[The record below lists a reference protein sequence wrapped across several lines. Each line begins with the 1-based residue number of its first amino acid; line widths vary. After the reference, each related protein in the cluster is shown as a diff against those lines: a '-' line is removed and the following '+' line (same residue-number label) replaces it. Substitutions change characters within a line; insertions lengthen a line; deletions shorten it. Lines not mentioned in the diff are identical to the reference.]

1 MSRVLVLTITLSAI
15 MFCGLITPV
24 DAAQMTFRT
33 FSESGVSEEAEIKF
47 QRSVIINYDDGG
59 QLADQ
64 LRGLKI
70 SKTFSVDSSDPGV
83 NELRDRM
90 NYFLKNTANSDAV
103 ITNVDIDYDTTLTGR
118 GLNTSIDYKVI
129 VTLHVTNHIIRDY
142 SGGSAGLIDMDWR
155 GVVIDGPVEINVK
168 GIVNE
173 INLPISFI
181 AEASPALYSAIQ
193 GSDAEAILNT
203 PLIDASGIK
212 AQPLGNWHFLFDPT
226 GINVDASQFGMS
238 EELAGLVWSS
248 YTMGESSLR
257 EGIQTEKEKSAT
269 FTTDRTYDLRTIE
282 SADAANVFV
291 AGFANVDVLQNQEVF
306 GFSPTAP
313 EGFATTSTGG
323 FPMMIIYGMAG
334 MAGVAG
340 VAVFIISEKKRKK
353 EIAQGGIQTGIDPS
367 RLRAAGT
374 SAGAGGY
381 QTNRGESYLAGEE
394 YTQHRSVYDNPQ
406 VEEKSAPAEEKK
418 ESSRGSMPKGWK
430 PE

>member
-64 LRGLKI
+64 LRGQKI

-155 GVVIDGPVEINVK
+155 GVVVDGPVEINVK

>member
-1 MSRVLVLTITLSAI
+1 VSRVVILTVSLAAI
-15 MFCGLITPV
+15 MLCGLITPV

-33 FSESGVSEEAEIKF
+33 FSESGVNEDVELKF
-47 QRSVIINYDDGG
+47 QRSVILNYDDGG
-59 QLADQ
+59 ELADQ

-70 SKTFSVDSSDPGV
+70 TKTFSADSSDPGV

-90 NYFLKNTANSDAV
+90 NYFLKNTAHSDAA
-103 ITNVDIDYDTTLTGR
+103 ITDVTIDYDTTLTGR

-129 VTLHVTNHIIRDY
+129 VTLSLTNHIIRDF

-155 GVVIDGPVEINVK
+155 GVTIDGPVVINVR
-168 GIVNE
+168 GVDNE
-173 INLPISFI
+173 INLPMSFI
-181 AEASPALYSAIQ
+181 ANAAPALYSAVQ
-193 GSDAEAILNT
+193 GTEAEAILNT

-257 EGIQTEKEKSAT
+257 EGIQTEKEREAV
-269 FTTDRTYDLRTIE
+269 FTTDKTYDLRTIE
-282 SADAANVFV
+282 SADSANVFV
-291 AGFANVDVLQNQEVF
+291 AGFANVDELSGSEVF

-334 MAGVAG
+334 MAAVVGG
-340 VAVFIISEKKRKK
+340 AVFIISEKKRKK
-353 EIAQGGIQTGIDPS
+353 DVGNVQQTGIDPS
-367 RLRAAGT
+367 NLRSAGT
-374 SAGAGGY
+374 SAGSGGY

-394 YTQHRSVYDNPQ
+394 YAQHRSVYDNPQ
-406 VEEKSAPAEEKK
+406 VEEKTASAEEKK
-418 ESSRGSMPKGWK
+418 ESTKGSMPKGWK

>member
-1 MSRVLVLTITLSAI
+1 MSKAIILTAFLGVI
-15 MFCGLITPV
+15 MLCGLITPV

-33 FSESGVSEEAEIKF
+33 FSETGNTEEAEIKF

-70 SKTFSVDSSDPGV
+70 SKVFSADSSTPGV
-83 NELRDRM
+83 NELRDRI
-90 NYFLKNTANSDAV
+90 NYFLKNTADSSAV
-103 ITNVDIDYDTTLTGR
+103 VTDIDIDYDTTLTGR

-129 VTLHVTNHIIRDY
+129 MTLHLSHHIVRDA
-142 SGGSAGLIDMDWR
+142 SGGTAGLLDMDWR
-155 GVVIDGPVEINVK
+155 GVAIDGPVVLNVR
-168 GIVNE
+168 GIDNE

-181 AEASPALYSAIQ
+181 ADASPVLYSAVQ
-193 GSDAEAILNT
+193 GTEAEVILNT

-238 EELAGLVWSS
+238 DELAGFVWSS

-269 FTTDRTYDLRTIE
+269 FTTDKTYDLRTIE
-282 SADAANVFV
+282 SADAANLFV
-291 AGFANVDVLQNQEVF
+291 AGFANIDPTAKKGTEVV
-306 GFSPTAP
+306 GFYPEAP

-340 VAVFIISEKKRKK
+340 VIVFMISERKRKYEK
-353 EIAQGGIQTGIDPS
+353 THTEQTGIDPS

-381 QTNRGESYLAGEE
+381 QTNRGESYLAGED
-394 YTQHRSVYDNPQ
+394 YAQHRSVYDNPQ
-406 VEEKSAPAEEKK
+406 VEEKPAEEEKQ
-418 ESSRGSMPKGWK
+418 ESTKGSMPKGWK

>member
-1 MSRVLVLTITLSAI
+1 ML
-15 MFCGLITPV
+15 CGLITPV

-33 FSESGVSEEAEIKF
+33 FSESGVNEDVELKF
-47 QRSVIINYDDGG
+47 QRSVILNYDDGG
-59 QLADQ
+59 ELADQ

-70 SKTFSVDSSDPGV
+70 TKTFSADSSDPGV

-90 NYFLKNTANSDAV
+90 NYFLKNTAHSDAA
-103 ITNVDIDYDTTLTGR
+103 ITDVTIDYDTTLTGR

-129 VTLHVTNHIIRDY
+129 VTLSLTNHIIRDF

-155 GVVIDGPVEINVK
+155 GVTIDGPVVINVR
-168 GIVNE
+168 GVDNE
-173 INLPISFI
+173 INLPMSFI
-181 AEASPALYSAIQ
+181 ANAAPALYSAVQ
-193 GSDAEAILNT
+193 GTEAEAILNT

-257 EGIQTEKEKSAT
+257 EGIQTEKEREAV
-269 FTTDRTYDLRTIE
+269 FTTDKTYDLRTIE
-282 SADAANVFV
+282 SADSANVFV
-291 AGFANVDVLQNQEVF
+291 AGFANVDELSGSEVF

-334 MAGVAG
+334 MAAVVGG
-340 VAVFIISEKKRKK
+340 AVFIISEKKRKK
-353 EIAQGGIQTGIDPS
+353 DVGNVQQTGIDPS
-367 RLRAAGT
+367 NLRSAGT
-374 SAGAGGY
+374 SAGSGGY

-394 YTQHRSVYDNPQ
+394 YAQHRSVYDNPQ
-406 VEEKSAPAEEKK
+406 VEEKTASAEEKK
-418 ESSRGSMPKGWK
+418 ESTKGSMPKGWK

>member
-1 MSRVLVLTITLSAI
+1 MFRVVILTISVAAI
-15 MFCGLITPV
+15 MLCGLITPV

-33 FSESGVSEEAEIKF
+33 FSQSGVSEEAEIKF

-70 SKTFSVDSSDPGV
+70 SKTFSIDSSDPGV
-83 NELRDRM
+83 NDLRDRM
-90 NYFLKNTANSDAV
+90 NYFLKNTANSDAA
-103 ITNVDIDYDTTLTGR
+103 ITDVKIDYDTTLTGR

-129 VTLHVTNHIIRDY
+129 VTLYVTNHIIRDF
-142 SGGSAGLIDMDWR
+142 SGSSAGIIDMDWR
-155 GVVIDGPVEINVK
+155 GVVVDGPVEINVK
-168 GIVNE
+168 GVVHE

-181 AEASPALYSAIQ
+181 SDVAPALYSAVQ
-193 GSDAEAILNT
+193 GTEAEAILNT
-203 PLIDASGIK
+203 PLMDASGIK

-257 EGIQTEKEKSAT
+257 EGIQTEKEQVAT
-269 FTTDRTYDLRTIE
+269 FTTDKTYDLRTIE
-282 SADAANVFV
+282 SADAANIFV
-291 AGFANVDVLQNQEVF
+291 AGVAKVDVLQNSEVF

-340 VAVFIISEKKRKK
+340 IAVFIISEKKRKG
-353 EIAQGGIQTGIDPS
+353 EIKQGGIQTGIDPS
-367 RLRAAGT
+367 QLVGADT
-374 SAGAGGY
+374 STGAGGY
-381 QTNRGESYLAGEE
+381 KTNRGEAHLKSDDYAQ
-394 YTQHRSVYDNPQ
+394 TRSVYDNPQ
-406 VEEKSAPAEEKK
+406 VEEKPAPAEEKK

>member
-1 MSRVLVLTITLSAI
+1 VFRVAILTVSLAVI
-15 MFCGLITPV
+15 MLCGLITPV

-33 FSESGVSEEAEIKF
+33 FSQSGVAEDVEIKF
-47 QRSVIINYDDGG
+47 QRSIILNYDDGG
-59 QLADQ
+59 ELADQ

-70 SKTFSVDSSDPGV
+70 TKTFSADSSDPGV

-90 NYFLKNTANSDAV
+90 NYFLKNTGHSDAA
-103 ITNVDIDYDTTLTGR
+103 ITDVAIDYDTTLTGR

-129 VTLHVTNHIIRDY
+129 ITLSITNHIIRDF

-155 GVVIDGPVEINVK
+155 GVTIDGPVVINVR
-168 GIVNE
+168 GIDNE

-181 AEASPALYSAIQ
+181 ANAAPALYSAVQ
-193 GSDAEAILNT
+193 GTEAEAILNT

-257 EGIQTEKEKSAT
+257 EGIQTEKEHEAT
-269 FTTDRTYDLRTIE
+269 FTTDKTYDLRTIE
-282 SADAANVFV
+282 SADSANVFV
-291 AGFANVDVLQNQEVF
+291 AGFANVDELSGSEVF

-334 MAGVAG
+334 MAAVVGG
-340 VAVFIISEKKRKK
+340 MVFIISEKKRKK
-353 EIAQGGIQTGIDPS
+353 DVGNVQQTGIDPS
-367 RLRAAGT
+367 NLRAAGT

-406 VEEKSAPAEEKK
+406 VEEKTVPAEEKK
-418 ESSRGSMPKGWK
+418 ESTKGSMPKGWK

>member
-1 MSRVLVLTITLSAI
+1 ML
-15 MFCGLITPV
+15 CGLITPV

-33 FSESGVSEEAEIKF
+33 FSQSGVSEEAEIKF

-83 NELRDRM
+83 NDLRDRM
-90 NYFLKNTANSDAV
+90 NYFLKNTANSDAA
-103 ITNVDIDYDTTLTGR
+103 ITDVKIDYDTTLTGR
-118 GLNTSIDYKVI
+118 GLNTSIDYKAI
-129 VTLHVTNHIIRDY
+129 VTLYVTNHIIRDF
-142 SGGSAGLIDMDWR
+142 SGSSAGIIDMDWR
-155 GVVIDGPVEINVK
+155 GVVVDGPVEINVK
-168 GIVNE
+168 GVVHE

-181 AEASPALYSAIQ
+181 SDVAPALYSAVQ
-193 GSDAEAILNT
+193 GTEAEAILNT
-203 PLIDASGIK
+203 PLMDASGIK

-257 EGIQTEKEKSAT
+257 EGIQTEKEQVAT
-269 FTTDRTYDLRTIE
+269 FTTDKTYDLRTIE

-291 AGFANVDVLQNQEVF
+291 AGFANVDVLQNSEVF

-340 VAVFIISEKKRKK
+340 VAVFIISEKKRKG
-353 EIAQGGIQTGIDPS
+353 EIKQGGIQTGIDPS
-367 RLRAAGT
+367 QLVGADT
-374 SAGAGGY
+374 STGSGGY
-381 QTNRGESYLAGEE
+381 KTNRGEAHLRSDDYAQ
-394 YTQHRSVYDNPQ
+394 TRSVYDNPQ
-406 VEEKSAPAEEKK
+406 VEEKPAPAEEKK

>member
-155 GVVIDGPVEINVK
+155 GVVVDGPVEINVK

-367 RLRAAGT
+367 QLRAAGT

-406 VEEKSAPAEEKK
+406 VEEKTAPEEEKK

>member
-1 MSRVLVLTITLSAI
+1 VSKAIFLTAFLGVTML
-15 MFCGLITPV
+15 CGLITPV

-33 FSESGVSEEAEIKF
+33 FSQTGAIEDAEIKF

-70 SKTFSVDSSDPGV
+70 TKTFSADSSDPGV
-83 NELRDRM
+83 NELRDRI
-90 NYFLKNTANSDAV
+90 NYFIKNTGNSDAAV
-103 ITNVDIDYDTTLTGR
+103 TDITIDYDTTLTGR

-129 VTLHVTNHIIRDY
+129 LTLSLTNHIIRDS
-142 SGGSAGLIDMDWR
+142 SGGSAGLLDMDWR
-155 GVVIDGPVEINVK
+155 GVMIDGPVEINVR
-168 GIVNE
+168 GIDNE

-181 AEASPALYSAIQ
+181 ADASPALYSAVQ
-193 GSDAEAILNT
+193 GTEAEAILNT

-212 AQPLGNWHFLFDPT
+212 GQPLGNWHFLFDPT

-238 EELAGLVWSS
+238 DELAGLVWSS

-257 EGIQTEKEKSAT
+257 EGIQTEKEKAAT
-269 FTTDRTYDLRTIE
+269 FTTDKTYDLRTIE
-282 SADAANVFV
+282 SADAANLFV
-291 AGFANVDVLQNQEVF
+291 AGFANVDVLQNSEVI
-306 GFSPTAP
+306 GFYPEAP

-334 MAGVAG
+334 MAAVAG
-340 VAVFIISEKKRKK
+340 GIVFMISERKRKYEK
-353 EIAQGGIQTGIDPS
+353 SHTEQTGIDPS

-381 QTNRGESYLAGEE
+381 QTNRGESYLAGED
-394 YTQHRSVYDNPQ
+394 YAQHRSVYDNPQ
-406 VEEKSAPAEEKK
+406 VEEKPAEEEKQ
-418 ESSRGSMPKGWK
+418 ESTKGSMPKGWK

>member
-155 GVVIDGPVEINVK
+155 GVVVDGPVEINVK

-406 VEEKSAPAEEKK
+406 VEEKPAPEEEKK
-418 ESSRGSMPKGWK
+418 ESTKGSMPKGWK

>member
-1 MSRVLVLTITLSAI
+1 MFRVVILTISVAAI
-15 MFCGLITPV
+15 MLCGLITPV

-33 FSESGVSEEAEIKF
+33 FSQSGVSEEAEIKF

-70 SKTFSVDSSDPGV
+70 SKTFSIDSSDPGV
-83 NELRDRM
+83 NDLRDRM
-90 NYFLKNTANSDAV
+90 NYFLKNTANSDAA
-103 ITNVDIDYDTTLTGR
+103 ITDVKIDYDTTLTGR

-129 VTLHVTNHIIRDY
+129 VTLYVTNHIIRDF
-142 SGGSAGLIDMDWR
+142 SGSSAGIIDMDWR
-155 GVVIDGPVEINVK
+155 GVVVDGPVEINVK
-168 GIVNE
+168 GVVHE

-181 AEASPALYSAIQ
+181 SDVAPALYSAVQ
-193 GSDAEAILNT
+193 GTEAEAILNT
-203 PLIDASGIK
+203 PLMDASGIK

-257 EGIQTEKEKSAT
+257 EGIQTEKEQVAT
-269 FTTDRTYDLRTIE
+269 FTTDKTYDLRTIE
-282 SADAANVFV
+282 SADAANIFV
-291 AGFANVDVLQNQEVF
+291 AGFANVDVLQNSEVF

-340 VAVFIISEKKRKK
+340 IAVFIISEKKRKG
-353 EIAQGGIQTGIDPS
+353 EIKQGGIQTGIDPS
-367 RLRAAGT
+367 QLVGADT
-374 SAGAGGY
+374 STGSGGY
-381 QTNRGESYLAGEE
+381 KTNRGEAHLKSDDYAQ
-394 YTQHRSVYDNPQ
+394 TRSVYDNPQ
-406 VEEKSAPAEEKK
+406 VEEKPAPAEEKK

>member
-1 MSRVLVLTITLSAI
+1 

-155 GVVIDGPVEINVK
+155 GVVVDGPVEINVK

-212 AQPLGNWHFLFDPT
+212 AQPLGCL
-226 GINVDASQFGMS
+226 
-238 EELAGLVWSS
+238 L
-248 YTMGESSLR
+248 YT
-257 EGIQTEKEKSAT
+257 
-269 FTTDRTYDLRTIE
+269 
-282 SADAANVFV
+282 
-291 AGFANVDVLQNQEVF
+291 
-306 GFSPTAP
+306 SPSP
-313 EGFATTSTGG
+313 
-323 FPMMIIYGMAG
+323 
-334 MAGVAG
+334 
-340 VAVFIISEKKRKK
+340 R
-353 EIAQGGIQTGIDPS
+353 D
-367 RLRAAGT
+367 
-374 SAGAGGY
+374 
-381 QTNRGESYLAGEE
+381 
-394 YTQHRSVYDNPQ
+394 
-406 VEEKSAPAEEKK
+406 
-418 ESSRGSMPKGWK
+418 
-430 PE
+430 

>member
-1 MSRVLVLTITLSAI
+1 MLILTIALSVV
-15 MFCGLITPV
+15 MLCGLVTPV

-103 ITNVDIDYDTTLTGR
+103 ITDVDIDYDTTLTGR

-129 VTLHVTNHIIRDY
+129 VTLHVSNHIIRDY
-142 SGGSAGLIDMDWR
+142 TGGSAGLIDMDWR
-155 GVVIDGPVEINVK
+155 GVVIDGPVEINVN
-168 GIVNE
+168 GVVNE

-181 AEASPALYSAIQ
+181 ADASPALYSAIQ
-193 GSDAEAILNT
+193 GSEAEAILNA

-269 FTTDRTYDLRTIE
+269 FTTDKVYDLRTIE

-340 VAVFIISEKKRKK
+340 VAVFIISENKRKK
-353 EIAQGGIQTGIDPS
+353 EIKQGGVQTGIDPS
-367 RLRAAGT
+367 QLRTSGT

-381 QTNRGESYLAGEE
+381 QTNRGESYLAGDD
-394 YTQHRSVYDNPQ
+394 YAQHRSVYDNPQ
-406 VEEKSAPAEEKK
+406 VEEKAEPAEEKK

>member
-1 MSRVLVLTITLSAI
+1 MFRVVILTISVAAI
-15 MFCGLITPV
+15 MLCGLITPV

-33 FSESGVSEEAEIKF
+33 FSQSGVSEEAEIKF

-70 SKTFSVDSSDPGV
+70 SKTFSIDSSDPGV
-83 NELRDRM
+83 NDLRDRM
-90 NYFLKNTANSDAV
+90 NYFLKNTANSDAA
-103 ITNVDIDYDTTLTGR
+103 ITDVKIDYDTTLTGR

-129 VTLHVTNHIIRDY
+129 VTLYVTNHIIRDF
-142 SGGSAGLIDMDWR
+142 SGSSAGIIDMDWR
-155 GVVIDGPVEINVK
+155 GVVVDGPVEINVK
-168 GIVNE
+168 GVVHE

-181 AEASPALYSAIQ
+181 SDVAPALYSAVQ
-193 GSDAEAILNT
+193 GTEAEAILNT
-203 PLIDASGIK
+203 PLMDASGIK

-257 EGIQTEKEKSAT
+257 EGIQTEKEQVAT
-269 FTTDRTYDLRTIE
+269 FTTDKTYDLRTLE

-291 AGFANVDVLQNQEVF
+291 AGVANVDVLQNSEVF

-340 VAVFIISEKKRKK
+340 VAVFIISEKKRKG
-353 EIAQGGIQTGIDPS
+353 EIKQGGVQTGIDPS
-367 RLRAAGT
+367 QLVGADT
-374 SAGAGGY
+374 STGAGGY
-381 QTNRGESYLAGEE
+381 KTNRGEAHLKSDDYAQ
-394 YTQHRSVYDNPQ
+394 TRSVYDNPQ
-406 VEEKSAPAEEKK
+406 VEEKPAPAEEKK

>member
-1 MSRVLVLTITLSAI
+1 MFRVVILTISVAAI
-15 MFCGLITPV
+15 MLCGLITPV

-33 FSESGVSEEAEIKF
+33 FSQSGVSEEAEIKF

-70 SKTFSVDSSDPGV
+70 SKTFSIDSSDPGV
-83 NELRDRM
+83 NDLRDRM
-90 NYFLKNTANSDAV
+90 NYFLKNTANSDAA
-103 ITNVDIDYDTTLTGR
+103 ITDVKIDYDTTLTGR

-129 VTLHVTNHIIRDY
+129 VTLYVTNHIIRDF
-142 SGGSAGLIDMDWR
+142 SGSSAGIIDMDWR
-155 GVVIDGPVEINVK
+155 GVVVDGPVEINVK
-168 GIVNE
+168 GVVHE

-181 AEASPALYSAIQ
+181 SDVAPALYSAVQ
-193 GSDAEAILNT
+193 GTEAEAILNT
-203 PLIDASGIK
+203 PLMDASGIK

-257 EGIQTEKEKSAT
+257 EGIQTEKEQVAT
-269 FTTDRTYDLRTIE
+269 FTTDKTYDLRTIE
-282 SADAANVFV
+282 SADAANIFV
-291 AGFANVDVLQNQEVF
+291 AGFANVDVLQNSEVF

-340 VAVFIISEKKRKK
+340 IAVFIISEKKRKG
-353 EIAQGGIQTGIDPS
+353 EIKQGGIQTGIDPS
-367 RLRAAGT
+367 QLVGADT
-374 SAGAGGY
+374 STGAGGY
-381 QTNRGESYLAGEE
+381 KTNRGEAHLKSDDYAQ
-394 YTQHRSVYDNPQ
+394 TRSVYDNPQ
-406 VEEKSAPAEEKK
+406 VEEKPAPAEEKK

>member
-155 GVVIDGPVEINVK
+155 GVVVDGPVEINVK

-334 MAGVAG
+334 MAAIGG
-340 VAVFIISEKKRKK
+340 GIVFMISERKRKYEK
-353 EIAQGGIQTGIDPS
+353 THNTQTGIDPS
-367 RLRAAGT
+367 QLRASGT
-374 SAGAGGY
+374 SASAGGY
-381 QTNRGESYLAGEE
+381 QTNRGESYLVGEE
-394 YTQHRSVYDNPQ
+394 YAQHRSVYDNPQ
-406 VEEKSAPAEEKK
+406 VEEKTAPAEEKK
-418 ESSRGSMPKGWK
+418 ESSRGSLPKGWK

>member
-1 MSRVLVLTITLSAI
+1 MSRVVILTVSLSVI
-15 MFCGLITPV
+15 MLCGLITSV

-33 FSESGVSEEAEIKF
+33 FSQSGVSEDVEIKF
-47 QRSVIINYDDGG
+47 QRSVILNYDDGG

-70 SKTFSVDSSDPGV
+70 TKTFSADSSDPGV

-90 NYFLKNTANSDAV
+90 NYFLKNIGHSDAA
-103 ITNVDIDYDTTLTGR
+103 ITDVTIDYDTTLTGR

-129 VTLHVTNHIIRDY
+129 ITLSLTNHIIRDF

-155 GVVIDGPVEINVK
+155 GVSVEGPVEINVR
-168 GIVNE
+168 GIDNE

-181 AEASPALYSAIQ
+181 ADASPALYSAVQ
-193 GSDAEAILNT
+193 GTEAETILNI

-257 EGIQTEKEKSAT
+257 EGIQTEKEQKAT
-269 FTTDRTYDLRTIE
+269 FTTDKTYDLRTIE
-282 SADAANVFV
+282 SADSANVFV
-291 AGFANVDVLQNQEVF
+291 AGFANVDELSGSEVF

-323 FPMMIIYGMAG
+323 FPIMIIYGMAG
-334 MAGVAG
+334 MAAVVGG
-340 VAVFIISEKKRKK
+340 AVFIISEKKRKK
-353 EIAQGGIQTGIDPS
+353 DVGSVQQTGIDPS
-367 RLRAAGT
+367 NLR
-374 SAGAGGY
+374 SAGPRAGSGGY

-406 VEEKSAPAEEKK
+406 VEEKTASAEEKK
-418 ESSRGSMPKGWK
+418 ESTKGSMPKGWK

>member
-1 MSRVLVLTITLSAI
+1 VFRVVILTISVAAI
-15 MFCGLITPV
+15 MLCGLITPV

-33 FSESGVSEEAEIKF
+33 FSQSGVSEEAEIKF

-70 SKTFSVDSSDPGV
+70 SKTFSIDSSDPGV
-83 NELRDRM
+83 NDLRDRM
-90 NYFLKNTANSDAV
+90 NYFLKNTANSDAA
-103 ITNVDIDYDTTLTGR
+103 ITDVKIDYDTTLTGR

-129 VTLHVTNHIIRDY
+129 VTLYVTNHIIRDF
-142 SGGSAGLIDMDWR
+142 SGSSAGIIDMDWR
-155 GVVIDGPVEINVK
+155 GVVVDGPVEINVK
-168 GIVNE
+168 GVVHE

-181 AEASPALYSAIQ
+181 SDVAPALYSAVQ
-193 GSDAEAILNT
+193 GTEAEAILNT
-203 PLIDASGIK
+203 PLMDASGIK

-257 EGIQTEKEKSAT
+257 EGIQTEKEQVAT
-269 FTTDRTYDLRTIE
+269 FTTDKTYDLRTIE

-291 AGFANVDVLQNQEVF
+291 AGFANVDVLQNSEVF

-340 VAVFIISEKKRKK
+340 VAVFIISEKKRKG
-353 EIAQGGIQTGIDPS
+353 EIKQGGIQTGIDPS
-367 RLRAAGT
+367 QLVGADT
-374 SAGAGGY
+374 STGAGGY
-381 QTNRGESYLAGEE
+381 KTNRGEAHLKSDE
-394 YTQHRSVYDNPQ
+394 YSQHRSVYDNPQ
-406 VEEKSAPAEEKK
+406 VEEKSAPAEEKE

>member
-1 MSRVLVLTITLSAI
+1 MFRVVILTISVAAI
-15 MFCGLITPV
+15 MLCGLITPV

-33 FSESGVSEEAEIKF
+33 FSQSGVSEEAEIKF

-83 NELRDRM
+83 NDLRDRM
-90 NYFLKNTANSDAV
+90 NYFLKNTANSDAA
-103 ITNVDIDYDTTLTGR
+103 ITDVKIDYDTTLTGR
-118 GLNTSIDYKVI
+118 GLNTSIDYKAI
-129 VTLHVTNHIIRDY
+129 VTLYVTNHIIRDF
-142 SGGSAGLIDMDWR
+142 SGSSAGIIDMDWR
-155 GVVIDGPVEINVK
+155 GVVVDGPVEINVK
-168 GIVNE
+168 GVVHE

-181 AEASPALYSAIQ
+181 SDVAPALYSAVQ
-193 GSDAEAILNT
+193 GTEAEAILNT
-203 PLIDASGIK
+203 PLMDASGIK

-257 EGIQTEKEKSAT
+257 EGIQTEKEQVAT
-269 FTTDRTYDLRTIE
+269 FTTDKTYDLRTIE

-291 AGFANVDVLQNQEVF
+291 AGFANVDVLQNSEVF

-340 VAVFIISEKKRKK
+340 IAVFIISEKKRKG
-353 EIAQGGIQTGIDPS
+353 EIKQGGIQTGIDPS
-367 RLRAAGT
+367 QLVGADT
-374 SAGAGGY
+374 STGSGGY
-381 QTNRGESYLAGEE
+381 KTNRGEAHLKSDDYAQ
-394 YTQHRSVYDNPQ
+394 TRSVYDEPQ
-406 VEEKSAPAEEKK
+406 VEEKKDDDTSAQ
-418 ESSRGSMPKGWK
+418 STRGSLPKGWK

>member
-1 MSRVLVLTITLSAI
+1 VSRVVILTVSLAAI
-15 MFCGLITPV
+15 MLCGLITPV

-33 FSESGVSEEAEIKF
+33 FSESGVNEDVELKF
-47 QRSVIINYDDGG
+47 QRSVILNYDDGG
-59 QLADQ
+59 ELADQ

-70 SKTFSVDSSDPGV
+70 TKTFSADSSDPGV

-90 NYFLKNTANSDAV
+90 NYFLKNTAHSDAA
-103 ITNVDIDYDTTLTGR
+103 ITDVTIDYDTTLTGR

-129 VTLHVTNHIIRDY
+129 VTLSLTNHIIRDF

-155 GVVIDGPVEINVK
+155 GVTIDGPVVINVR
-168 GIVNE
+168 GVDNE
-173 INLPISFI
+173 INLPMSFI
-181 AEASPALYSAIQ
+181 ANAAPALYSAVQ
-193 GSDAEAILNT
+193 GTEAEAILNT

-257 EGIQTEKEKSAT
+257 EGIQTEKEREAV
-269 FTTDRTYDLRTIE
+269 FTTDKTYDLRTIE
-282 SADAANVFV
+282 SADSANVFV
-291 AGFANVDVLQNQEVF
+291 AGFANVDELSGSEVF

-334 MAGVAG
+334 MAAVVGG
-340 VAVFIISEKKRKK
+340 AVFIISEKKRKK
-353 EIAQGGIQTGIDPS
+353 DVGSVQQTGIDPS
-367 RLRAAGT
+367 NLRSAGT
-374 SAGAGGY
+374 SAGSGGY

-394 YTQHRSVYDNPQ
+394 YAQHRSVYDNPQ
-406 VEEKSAPAEEKK
+406 VEEKTASAEEKK
-418 ESSRGSMPKGWK
+418 ESTKGSMPKGWK

>member
-1 MSRVLVLTITLSAI
+1 MSKAIILTAFLGVTML
-15 MFCGLITPV
+15 CGLITPV

-33 FSESGVSEEAEIKF
+33 FSQTGAIEDAEIKF

-70 SKTFSVDSSDPGV
+70 TKTFSADSSDPGV
-83 NELRDRM
+83 NELRDRI
-90 NYFLKNTANSDAV
+90 NYFIKNTGNSDAAV
-103 ITNVDIDYDTTLTGR
+103 TDITIDYDTTLTGR

-129 VTLHVTNHIIRDY
+129 LTLSLTNHIIRDS
-142 SGGSAGLIDMDWR
+142 SGGSAGLLDMDWR
-155 GVVIDGPVEINVK
+155 GVMIDGPVEINVR
-168 GIVNE
+168 GIDNE

-181 AEASPALYSAIQ
+181 ADASPTLYSAVQ
-193 GSDAEAILNT
+193 GTEAEAILNT

-212 AQPLGNWHFLFDPT
+212 GQPLGNWHFLFDPT

-238 EELAGLVWSS
+238 DELAGLVWSS

-257 EGIQTEKEKSAT
+257 EGIQTEKEKAAT
-269 FTTDRTYDLRTIE
+269 FPTDKTYDLSTIE
-282 SADAANVFV
+282 SAAAANLFV
-291 AGFANVDVLQNQEVF
+291 AGFANVDVLQNSEVI
-306 GFSPTAP
+306 GFYPEAP

-323 FPMMIIYGMAG
+323 FPMMIIFGMAG
-334 MAGVAG
+334 MAAVAG
-340 VAVFIISEKKRKK
+340 GIVFMISERKRKYEK
-353 EIAQGGIQTGIDPS
+353 SHTEQTGIDPS

-381 QTNRGESYLAGEE
+381 QTNRGESYLAGED
-394 YTQHRSVYDNPQ
+394 YAQHRSVYDNPQ
-406 VEEKSAPAEEKK
+406 VEEKPAEEEKQ
-418 ESSRGSMPKGWK
+418 ESTKGSMPKGWK